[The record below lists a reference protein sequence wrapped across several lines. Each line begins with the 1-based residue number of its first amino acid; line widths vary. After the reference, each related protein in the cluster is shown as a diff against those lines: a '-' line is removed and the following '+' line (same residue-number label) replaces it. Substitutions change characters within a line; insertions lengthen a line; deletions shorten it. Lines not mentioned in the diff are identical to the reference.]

1 MISQALNYL
10 KMNTETQNEIAETN
24 TEVVGPSQEKIFIQL
39 KKLPEIPKTYK
50 KYDKLNEKQKKKID
64 DIWNALSKEVKDKI
78 IEDANNYVE
87 TTNRGT
93 GAGGANTNANGLP
106 FEEKVDLKTE
116 YASCKDNNSLNNG
129 KIIQSKKVTFHNS
142 DKEFE
147 ITSKTKFHPLMISK
161 GERDLDITVAPG
173 CKEPDEA
180 YIDTNGKN
188 MFIIEKKFQKG
199 SGSVIEKIQ
208 SGDFKT
214 EHYGELFPNYKIY
227 YIYTLCDYFKGDEQK
242 SVLKYLQ
249 KKNIPVFWGDDADY
263 KSKIIEF
270 ILNNSV

>member
-1 MISQALNYL
+1 MGRKSITPQPITYL
-10 KMNTETQNEIAETN
+10 KMNMNTETQNEITDP
-24 TEVVGPSQEKIFIQL
+24 EVVGPSQEK
-39 KKLPEIPKTYK
+39 KDEINK
-50 KYDKLNEKQKKKID
+50 
-64 DIWNALSKEVKDKI
+64 
-78 IEDANNYVE
+78 DANNYVE
-87 TTNRGT
+87 TIKNRGT

-116 YASCKDNNSLNNG
+116 YASCYDNNSLNNG
-129 KIIQSKKVTFHNS
+129 KIIKAKKVTFHNS

-147 ITSKTKFHPLMISK
+147 ITSKKNFHPLMISK
-161 GERDLDITVAPG
+161 GERDLDITAAPG

-199 SGSVIEKIQ
+199 SGSVIEKNQ

-227 YIYTLCDYFKGDEQK
+227 YIYTLSDYFKRDEQK

>member
-1 MISQALNYL
+1 MN
-10 KMNTETQNEIAETN
+10 MNTETQNEIAETN

-78 IEDANNYVE
+78 IEDANNYVD

-106 FEEKVDLKTE
+106 FEEKVHLKTE
-116 YASCKDNNSLNNG
+116 YASSILTEHPIK
-129 KIIQSKKVTFHNS
+129 SKKTKLMVTPLTTNQIKFGNS
-142 DKEFE
+142 DIELVEVSGYEFHRYME
-147 ITSKTKFHPLMISK
+147 FIREMNMNKRPMQ
-161 GERDLDITVAPG
+161 G
-173 CKEPDEA
+173 CIKPDEA
-180 YIDTNGKN
+180 YVDNNRKHIY
-188 MFIIEKKFQKG
+188 IIEKKTQGEG
-199 SGSVIEKIQ
+199 STDEKIQ
-208 SGDFKT
+208 TAATKSR
-214 EHYGELFPNYKIY
+214 HYRKLFPNYKIY
-227 YIYTLCDYFKGDEQK
+227 YMYCLSDHFKFDKYE
-242 SVLKYLQ
+242 SVMEELQ
-249 KKNIPVFWGDDADY
+249 EDNIPVFWGDDADY